1 MRVLYKE
8 IRSLEKGEKAIR
20 KALDFLPC
28 CMDIVEG
35 IQAGQ
40 VIIDIEKEQIKIN
53 DGANIHTK
61 AECPYC
67 LTKHQFIEVE

>member
-40 VIIDIEKEQIKIN
+40 VIIDIENEGIKIN

-67 LTKHQFIEVE
+67 LAKHQFIEVE